1 MDRSGKVS
9 RHSHSR
15 RKPKVYG
22 SEHHRMLN
30 FKQFIMMKEDE
41 ISPEEAAEEYSKY
54 FQEFL
59 SSEIRRYYDMYEHL
73 AFFREKFHP
82 YYLHIDHEISK
93 VDVLNSNRDFV
104 LKYTNG
110 HFEELLL
117 EISFKRLYGGSSSD
131 ANTTPSEAPYKYSE
145 WAYEIPVEYPK
156 DDTHTK
162 RLPIDSPLLSVLLVD
177 VPDKVFKHEIQNALK
192 PHLDRFSIYMAERDL
207 VRTAFISVDEC
218 DLTKLSETLNGNRLT
233 VQEFLLRFEPCN
245 PLQERVRVRV
255 CPPVCSHP
263 IIVARD
269 VEITGRVIRKLDG
282 DFCGSETSFV
292 DILPADIDIKKRLDL
307 HLTYLRKVH
316 SYCYY
321 GRIRQKG
328 KSYIDLW
335 DLCGPGHVRVDL
347 SSALYE
353 KETGL
358 TTNHVA
364 VKYAS
369 WETGKKGKVP
379 AEVPIRDWEKEL
391 TSSCD
396 VSTSQLQ
403 WLRDVESFA
412 EHLLGCDLSPP
423 AYVQDEAEIED
434 KWKQFCNINTLV
446 DGPERFR
453 CNLCHKLF
461 NDSKFVWKHLKLK
474 HSDCYDKIVIEC
486 GVPQMKEI
494 FTGSHKAARCNPFE
508 RLLSVPVVQP
518 LPDDVDAPSVE
529 PNGLSDSRNSMRAD
543 FNNKRRRRDYFDFD
557 RPQAKRVRFLRLI
570 CYWLQEH
577 TMFFAQD
584 DYSRPS
590 VKYDDL

>member
-1 MDRSGKVS
+1 MDRSGKAS
-9 RHSHSR
+9 RHGHSR
-15 RKPKVYG
+15 RKPKVHG
-22 SEHHRMLN
+22 SDHHRMLN
-30 FKQFIMMKEDE
+30 FKQFIMMREDE
-41 ISPEEAAEEYSKY
+41 ISPEEAAEEYRKY

-59 SSEIRRYYDMYEHL
+59 SNEIRRYYDMYEHL

-82 YYLHIDHEISK
+82 YYLHIDHEITK
-93 VDVLNSNRDFV
+93 VDVVNSNRDFV

-131 ANTTPSEAPYKYSE
+131 VNSAPSEAPYKYSE

-192 PHLDRFSIYMAERDL
+192 PHLERFSIYMAERDL

-269 VEITGRVIRKLDG
+269 VEITGRIIRKLDA
-282 DFCGSETSFV
+282 DFCDSGTSFV
-292 DILPADIDIKKRLDL
+292 DMLPADIDIKKLVNI
-307 HLTYLRKVH
+307 KA
-316 SYCYY
+316 
-321 GRIRQKG
+321 

-369 WETGKKGKVP
+369 WETAKKGR
-379 AEVPIRDWEKEL
+379 ALMEGPIRDWEKEL
-391 TSSCD
+391 TASCD
-396 VSTSQLQ
+396 VSTHQLQ

-412 EHLLGCDLSPP
+412 EHLLSCDLNPP
-423 AYVQDEAEIED
+423 AYVRDDDEIED

-461 NDSKFVWKHLKLK
+461 NDAKFVWKHLKLK
-474 HSDCYDKIVIEC
+474 HVDCYDKIVIEC
-486 GVPQMKEI
+486 GLPQMKEI

-518 LPDDVDAPSVE
+518 LYDDVDAPSFE
-529 PNGLSDSRNSMRAD
+529 RNGLSDSRNSTRLEA
-543 FNNKRRRRDYFDFD
+543 NNKRRRREYFDFD
-557 RPQAKRVRFLRLI
+557 RPQPKRVRFSLIDLSLVAGAHYVFRARRL
-570 CYWLQEH
+570 
-577 TMFFAQD
+577 FAPV
-584 DYSRPS
+584 SE
-590 VKYDDL
+590 V